1 MIEEENIFDQIKYE
15 QTGGKNRL
23 YRSKHPPNLLPTGS
37 TFGLSNQSAFIVN
50 INGDYDD
57 PQFIHSKRNP
67 IPTMGTIKG
76 QLSPNPRNFLKKGES
91 IKQAHRAKSPS
102 LFKIKT
108 CKNARKCDQIS
119 NNKKPNMNES
129 SNNISQ
135 QEDLVGNANIQNQ
148 KLTRLKVG
156 SNNKRSI
163 FKSDTKDVAKSMSL
177 NPIEEESE
185 ISKGPISQ
193 HPNILLNKRPMMKH
207 DIEKLHLPTI
217 NSISNSN
224 YGTKLGRNVF
234 KGGQT
239 FEQWRNRDN
248 GAKLENVMSEEDREI
263 LRDSLLAKWD
273 DLNFEYQSFTH
284 KRQLTHGMLTKKKD
298 LEQRLLFIEESIK
311 KLDNPVICV
320 APTSGTN
327 GY

>member
-1 MIEEENIFDQIKYE
+1 
-15 QTGGKNRL
+15 
-23 YRSKHPPNLLPTGS
+23 
-37 TFGLSNQSAFIVN
+37 
-50 INGDYDD
+50 
-57 PQFIHSKRNP
+57 
-67 IPTMGTIKG
+67 
-76 QLSPNPRNFLKKGES
+76 
-91 IKQAHRAKSPS
+91 
-102 LFKIKT
+102 
-108 CKNARKCDQIS
+108 
-119 NNKKPNMNES
+119 
-129 SNNISQ
+129 
-135 QEDLVGNANIQNQ
+135 
-148 KLTRLKVG
+148 
-156 SNNKRSI
+156 
-163 FKSDTKDVAKSMSL
+163 
-177 NPIEEESE
+177 
-185 ISKGPISQ
+185 
-193 HPNILLNKRPMMKH
+193 MMKH